1 MKALVMDAYTHV
13 EYKEV
18 PQPTIQQSK
27 DVLIN
32 IKASAICGSD
42 VHGYDGSTGRRI
54 PPIIMGHEASGV
66 VQEIGNEVTACK
78 VGERVTFD
86 STIWCGYCHYCR
98 SGQVNLCDNRRVL
111 GVSCDEYRQDG
122 TFAEYVVVP
131 EHIIYKIAN
140 EVSFTEASLTEPA
153 AVAAHAINITPI
165 KMHDSIAVVGS
176 GLIGLLV
183 IQIVKSQTSG
193 SVIAIDTIESRR
205 MSAIKAGADAAFD
218 PSDPLFEQ
226 KVKEYV
232 GLKGVD
238 RVFEAVGA
246 TKPIQSALSIVR
258 KGGSITLI
266 GNVSPTIELPLQKVV
281 TREISLYGSCA
292 ISGEYEMVLDMMA
305 KKKIN
310 VLQLVSVEAPLSE
323 GKRWFDTLYNKTEDL
338 LKVVLIP

>member
-1 MKALVMDAYTHV
+1 
-13 EYKEV
+13 
-18 PQPTIQQSK
+18 
-27 DVLIN
+27 
-32 IKASAICGSD
+32 
-42 VHGYDGSTGRRI
+42 
-54 PPIIMGHEASGV
+54 
-66 VQEIGNEVTACK
+66 
-78 VGERVTFD
+78 
-86 STIWCGYCHYCR
+86 
-98 SGQVNLCDNRRVL
+98 
-111 GVSCDEYRQDG
+111 
-122 TFAEYVVVP
+122 
-131 EHIIYKIAN
+131 
-140 EVSFTEASLTEPA
+140 
-153 AVAAHAINITPI
+153 
-165 KMHDSIAVVGS
+165 
-176 GLIGLLV
+176 
-183 IQIVKSQTSG
+183 
-193 SVIAIDTIESRR
+193 
-205 MSAIKAGADAAFD
+205 AGADAAFD